1 MVRFCVYCDANAYDQ
16 GYVEPDQLAQSVKVI
31 GRGGTVLQPGIQLL
45 EKADDFPDDAPILII
60 TDGGC
65 DVLRVH
71 HPHGYLIPA
80 YGSLP
85 FKAKGEV
92 FRVE

>member
-1 MVRFCVYCDANAYDQ
+1 M
-16 GYVEPDQLAQSVKVI
+16 
-31 GRGGTVLQPGIQLL
+31 